1 MNLELNYFA
10 SYNGWDVVDETGA
23 DVENDNL
30 LEDLAEFS
38 YELCDEDGVFEHDE
52 FTSEQLNEIRT
63 IVNSYFENPVYKIR
77 IDFRFS

>member
-1 MNLELNYFA
+1 MHLELIYRA
-10 SYNGWDVVDETGA
+10 RYNGWDIVDENGA
-23 DVENDNL
+23 EVENDDL
-30 LEDLAEFS
+30 IDDLAEFT